1 MMNDEGFGVSSNQE
15 LRRVFKKSV
24 CCPYNPTQIII
35 LQPIIKFIFICFE
48 RVTLTYNIFVTSLVR
63 HQMNSRDALTDG
75 ALFVE
80 GQKLL
85 QTFFCIHTRN
95 LQQTYALTVKIL

>member
-35 LQPIIKFIFICFE
+35 LQPVIKFIFICFE
-48 RVTLTYNIFVTSLVR
+48 RVTLTHICHFASQASNE
-63 HQMNSRDALTDG
+63 QSRRL
-75 ALFVE
+75 
-80 GQKLL
+80 
-85 QTFFCIHTRN
+85 N
-95 LQQTYALTVKIL
+95 